1 MASTIAKLVAEIQE
15 MKDLHEEEKEWLRQ
29 RIHLLRSDFSR
40 LHDLYY
46 DRVKK
51 IEDEVSI
58 VREYLLTKRDFK
70 NWALRGMFD

>member
-15 MKDLHEEEKEWLRQ
+15 MKDQHEEEKEWLRQ

-70 NWALRGMFD
+70 DWALRGMFD

>member
-15 MKDLHEEEKEWLRQ
+15 MKDQHEEEKEWLRQ

-51 IEDEVSI
+51 IEDEVS
-58 VREYLLTKRDFK
+58 VMREYLLTKRDFK
-70 NWALRGMFD
+70 NWALRGMVD

>member
-15 MKDLHEEEKEWLRQ
+15 MKAQHEEEKEWLRQ
-29 RIHLLRSDFSR
+29 RIHLLSSDFSR

>member
-1 MASTIAKLVAEIQE
+1 MASTIAKLAQE
-15 MKDLHEEEKEWLRQ
+15 MEIMKDQHEEEKEWLRQ

-51 IEDEVSI
+51 IEDEVS
-58 VREYLLTKRDFK
+58 VMREYLLTKRDFK

>member
-15 MKDLHEEEKEWLRQ
+15 MKAQHEEEKEWLRQ

-40 LHDLYY
+40 LSDLYY

-51 IEDEVSI
+51 IEEEVSI
-58 VREYLLTKRDFK
+58 MREYLTTKRDFK
-70 NWALRGMFD
+70 IWALRELFD

>member
-15 MKDLHEEEKEWLRQ
+15 MKDQHEEEKEWLRQ

-51 IEDEVSI
+51 IEDEVS
-58 VREYLLTKRDFK
+58 VMREYLLTKRDFK
-70 NWALRGMFD
+70 NWALKGMFD

>member
-1 MASTIAKLVAEIQE
+1 MASTIAKLVADIQE
-15 MKDLHEEEKEWLRQ
+15 MKDQHEEEKEWLRQ

>member
-15 MKDLHEEEKEWLRQ
+15 MKDQHEEEKEWLRQ

-51 IEDEVSI
+51 IEDDVSI

>member
-15 MKDLHEEEKEWLRQ
+15 MKDQHEEEKEWLRQ

-51 IEDEVSI
+51 IEDEVS
-58 VREYLLTKRDFK
+58 VMREYLLTKRDFK

>member
-15 MKDLHEEEKEWLRQ
+15 MKDQHEEEKEWLRQ

-46 DRVKK
+46 ERVKK

>member
-15 MKDLHEEEKEWLRQ
+15 MKDQHEEEKEWLRQ

>member
-15 MKDLHEEEKEWLRQ
+15 MKDQHEEEKEWLRQ

-46 DRVKK
+46 EKVKK
-51 IEDEVSI
+51 VEDEVS
-58 VREYLLTKRDFK
+58 VMREYLLTKRDFK

>member
-15 MKDLHEEEKEWLRQ
+15 MKDQHEEEKEWLRQ

-51 IEDEVSI
+51 VEDEVS
-58 VREYLLTKRDFK
+58 VMREYLLTKRDFK

>member
-1 MASTIAKLVAEIQE
+1 MASPIAKLVAEIQE
-15 MKDLHEEEKEWLRQ
+15 MKDQHEEEKEWLRQ

>member
-15 MKDLHEEEKEWLRQ
+15 MKDQHEEEKEWLRQ

-51 IEDEVSI
+51 IEEEVS
-58 VREYLLTKRDFK
+58 VMREYLTSKRDFK
-70 NWALRGMFD
+70 TWVLKGMFD